1 MPKEFEIGDIVQSAW
16 GPYGMII
23 GYDGWDEEEEDDNY
37 LFFCFEEGIQYYM
50 TSHHLYEVDN
60 VSSR

>member
-37 LFFCFEEGIQYYM
+37 
-50 TSHHLYEVDN
+50 
-60 VSSR
+60 